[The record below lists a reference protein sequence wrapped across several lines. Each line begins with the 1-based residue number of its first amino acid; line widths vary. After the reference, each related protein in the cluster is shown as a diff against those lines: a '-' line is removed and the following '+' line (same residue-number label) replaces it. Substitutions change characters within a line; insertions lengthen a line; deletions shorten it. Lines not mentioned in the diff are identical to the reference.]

1 MHALLYT
8 NRVLERIETLSTK
21 IAGNKI
27 KIKTL
32 AGQEHT
38 IAYQKSMEEV
48 SHLEYDL
55 GFLREQVDVETNTEG
70 RGGLEGLFRKCHTII
85 SLLLIATDTSDVRV
99 AAATA

>member
-1 MHALLYT
+1 VYT
-8 NRVLERIETLSTK
+8 HRVLERIETLSTK

-70 RGGLEGLFRKCHTII
+70 RGGLEGLFRKC
-85 SLLLIATDTSDVRV
+85 
-99 AAATA
+99 

>member
-1 MHALLYT
+1 
-8 NRVLERIETLSTK
+8 VLERIETLSTK

-70 RGGLEGLFRKCHTII
+70 RGGLEGLFRKC
-85 SLLLIATDTSDVRV
+85 SLHLSLYY
-99 AAATA
+99 